1 MIGWNSSQPFVTRKE
16 VQDLGGMRSV
26 AKNPYGRNMWRIMD
40 KFQVLPTDERFQNL
54 SPDQIEYI
62 FANMEMDMKEEAR
75 RAKGLKNT
83 VEDDDD
89 SWWYQDSET
98 FQPLREDHDEE
109 DLAKQVDA
117 LLSEA
122 DRRKKEERIKAD
134 DYTEEEQKQ
143 IRENYQIGVRNHIN
157 QRLAELDDEMQNGK
171 TKEETP
177 STTTLPEDMTKE
189 DMESAINLFNSDEE
203 DEDDFFDI

>member
-1 MIGWNSSQPFVTRKE
+1 MIGWNSNQPFVTRKDI
-16 VQDLGGMRSV
+16 QDLGGMRSV

-83 VEDDDD
+83 IEDDDD
-89 SWWYQDSET
+89 SWWYEDSET
-98 FQPLREDHDEE
+98 FEPLKEEHDEE
-109 DLAKQVDA
+109 DLAKQVDS
-117 LLSEA
+117 LLTETE
-122 DRRKKEERIKAD
+122 RRKKEERIKAD
-134 DYTEEEQKQ
+134 DYSEEEQRQIKENHQNDIRSYIDKQ
-143 IRENYQIGVRNHIN
+143 LE
-157 QRLAELDDEMQNGK
+157 ELDDEVNNGK
-171 TKEETP
+171 VKEEKP
-177 STTTLPEDMTKE
+177 SRVAPEDMTKD
-189 DMESAINLFNSDEE
+189 DMESAINLFNGDIE

>member
-16 VQDLGGMRSV
+16 IQDLGGMRAV

-75 RAKGLKNT
+75 RARGLKNT
-83 VEDDDD
+83 IEDDDD
-89 SWWYQDSET
+89 SWWYEDSET
-98 FQPLREDHDEE
+98 FEPLKEEHDEE
-109 DLAKQVDA
+109 DLAKQVDS
-117 LLSEA
+117 LLTETE
-122 DRRKKEERIKAD
+122 RRKKEERIKAD
-134 DYTEEEQKQ
+134 DYSEEEQRQIKENHQNDIRKYIDKQ
-143 IRENYQIGVRNHIN
+143 LE
-157 QRLAELDDEMQNGK
+157 ELDDEVHNGR
-171 TKEETP
+171 TKEEKP
-177 STTTLPEDMTKE
+177 SEVNPEDMTKD
-189 DMESAINLFNSDEE
+189 DMESAINLFNSDID

>member
-1 MIGWNSSQPFVTRKE
+1 
-16 VQDLGGMRSV
+16 MRSV

-89 SWWYQDSET
+89 SWWYQR
-98 FQPLREDHDEE
+98 F
-109 DLAKQVDA
+109 
-117 LLSEA
+117 
-122 DRRKKEERIKAD
+122 
-134 DYTEEEQKQ
+134 
-143 IRENYQIGVRNHIN
+143 
-157 QRLAELDDEMQNGK
+157 
-171 TKEETP
+171 
-177 STTTLPEDMTKE
+177 
-189 DMESAINLFNSDEE
+189 
-203 DEDDFFDI
+203 

>member
-1 MIGWNSSQPFVTRKE
+1 MIGWNSNQPFVTRKDI
-16 VQDLGGMRSV
+16 QDLGGMRSV

-83 VEDDDD
+83 IEDDDD
-89 SWWYQDSET
+89 SWWYEDSET
-98 FQPLREDHDEE
+98 FEPLKEEHDEE
-109 DLAKQVDA
+109 DLAKQVDS
-117 LLSEA
+117 LLTETE
-122 DRRKKEERIKAD
+122 RRKKEERIKAD
-134 DYTEEEQKQ
+134 DYSEEEQRQIKENHQNDIRSYIDKQ
-143 IRENYQIGVRNHIN
+143 LE
-157 QRLAELDDEMQNGK
+157 ELDDEVNNGK
-171 TKEETP
+171 VKEEKP
-177 STTTLPEDMTKE
+177 SIVAPEDMTKD
-189 DMESAINLFNSDEE
+189 DMESAINLFNGDIE